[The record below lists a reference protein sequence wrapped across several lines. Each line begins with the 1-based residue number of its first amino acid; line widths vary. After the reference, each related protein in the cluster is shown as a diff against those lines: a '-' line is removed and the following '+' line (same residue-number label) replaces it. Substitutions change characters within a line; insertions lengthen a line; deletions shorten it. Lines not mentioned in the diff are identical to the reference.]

1 MKKHAGLILVHM
13 ESISYMGNKKGK
25 LHSSFPL
32 KLDSNLIFRPLLIV
46 VISNIAMYIYAS
58 IILKKITKRT
68 ASLKRSSINMSNRK
82 SIENDYDSDN
92 VKKQFSRALSRSV
105 KRTRHAAKVEK

>member
-13 ESISYMGNKKGK
+13 ESISYTGNKNKK
-25 LHSSFPL
+25 LQFFIH
-32 KLDSNLIFRPLLIV
+32 LDSNLIFRPLLII

-68 ASLKRSSINMSNRK
+68 ASLKRSSINTSNRK
-82 SIENDYDSDN
+82 SIENDDDSDN
-92 VKKQFSRALSRSV
+92 VKRQFSRALSRSV

>member
-13 ESISYMGNKKGK
+13 ESISYTGKKSVN
-25 LHSSFPL
+25 SSYTL
-32 KLDSNLIFRPLLIV
+32 TLDSNLIFRPLLIV

-68 ASLKRSSINMSNRK
+68 ASLRRSSKNTSNRK
-82 SIENDYDSDN
+82 SIENDDDSDN
-92 VKKQFSRALSRSV
+92 VKRQFSRALSRSV

>member
-1 MKKHAGLILVHM
+1 MYTWNLSLIRVTKKENVN
-13 ESISYMGNKKGK
+13 SI
-25 LHSSFPL
+25 HTL
-32 KLDSNLIFRPLLIV
+32 KLNSNLIFRPLLIV

-68 ASLKRSSINMSNRK
+68 ASLKRSSINASNRK